1 VEEEALISLSPP
13 GRAVHKTVVFFFGYG
28 RFAARVRVSVLV
40 RHRGHAMPTKG
51 LPMALHVHTTH
62 PDAPDEPAADRLGAL
77 YPDWSEHIVTIVTAS
92 LAVLIVALIAVV
104 MGMA

>member
-1 VEEEALISLSPP
+1 
-13 GRAVHKTVVFFFGYG
+13 
-28 RFAARVRVSVLV
+28 
-40 RHRGHAMPTKG
+40 
-51 LPMALHVHTTH
+51 MALQIHTTR

-77 YPDWSEHIVTIVTAS
+77 YPDWSEHLVTIAAG